1 MSNAENAGNA
11 YPEYREAHPGRR
23 EGADPL
29 LLADRK
35 AAYAQRF
42 VGYVDLSAKL
52 EQWTKDSI
60 VVLSNGSFTALRITK
75 ESKQQ
80 ARQVLVER
88 YGRRTVRYRLLAIL
102 IYLLIQDHLEQID
115 TLYIDRDYEG
125 AEAEAT
131 IKNLLLHLLRRNGY
145 ERQASF
151 VHFANVRGSVADT
164 MARRI
169 YLGKESPPTKLTW
182 EAIHTQIQKLGK
194 VT

>member
-1 MSNAENAGNA
+1 MSNAEDAGST
-11 YPEYREAHPGRR
+11 EYREAHFGRA
-23 EGADPL
+23 GSDLL

-42 VGYVDLSAKL
+42 IGYVDLSAKL

-80 ARQVLVER
+80 
-88 YGRRTVRYRLLAIL
+88 
-102 IYLLIQDHLEQID
+102 ID
-115 TLYIDRDYEG
+115 ALYIDRDHEG

-131 IKNLLLHLLRRNGY
+131 IKNLLLHLLRRNGH
-145 ERQASF
+145 ERQANF

-182 EAIHTQIQKLGK
+182 GAIHTQIQKLGK

>member
-1 MSNAENAGNA
+1 MSNVEDAGNA
-11 YPEYREAHPGRR
+11 ECREGYSGR
-23 EGADPL
+23 EGADIL

-102 IYLLIQDHLEQID
+102 IYRVIQDHLEQID
-115 TLYIDRDYEG
+115 TMYIDRDYEG
-125 AEAEAT
+125 LEAEAT
-131 IKNLLLHLLRRNGY
+131 IKNLLLHLLRRNGH

-164 MARRI
+164 MAHRI
-169 YLGKESPPTKLTW
+169 YLGKEAPPTKLTW
-182 EAIHTQIQKLGK
+182 EALHTQIQKLGK